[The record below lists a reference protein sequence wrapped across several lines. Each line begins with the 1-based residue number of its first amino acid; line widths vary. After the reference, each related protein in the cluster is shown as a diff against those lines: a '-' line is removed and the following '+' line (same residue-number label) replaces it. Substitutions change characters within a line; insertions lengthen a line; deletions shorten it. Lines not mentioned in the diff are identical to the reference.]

1 MDRRFR
7 EVKFPKLYL
16 LCKINCPSQVQGFN
30 NNDEIGYRRLCSM
43 HPMASDAIM
52 WLNEHG
58 MYL

>member
-1 MDRRFR
+1 MCH
-7 EVKFPKLYL
+7 L
-16 LCKINCPSQVQGFN
+16 IQGFN